1 VYDLLI
7 YNVMAQKLSPQARR
21 DKAAR
26 DLAFAKTPARRA
38 KKAHAQREARANPA
52 SAKGKDYEHKDGRW
66 KSPAQNRGNDG
77 EGTKKESGQNYK
89 T

>member
-1 VYDLLI
+1 MPQ
-7 YNVMAQKLSPQARR
+7 NLSPQARR

-26 DLAFAKTPARRA
+26 DKAYAMTPDRRA

-52 SAKGKDYEHKDGRW
+52 AAKNKDYDHKDQRW
-66 KSPAQNRGNDG
+66 ETPAQNRGNDG
-77 EGTKKESGQNYK
+77 EGTKKEGGKNYK